1 MKKEGKL
8 QKINKNNRMHRQS
21 NPRVDLAK
29 EKIDNLENE
38 NAEFIQNIAQ
48 KMNEKYD
55 CEFVLKGCIRKL

>member
-1 MKKEGKL
+1 
-8 QKINKNNRMHRQS
+8 MHRQS

-38 NAEFIQNIAQ
+38 NEEFIQNIAQ